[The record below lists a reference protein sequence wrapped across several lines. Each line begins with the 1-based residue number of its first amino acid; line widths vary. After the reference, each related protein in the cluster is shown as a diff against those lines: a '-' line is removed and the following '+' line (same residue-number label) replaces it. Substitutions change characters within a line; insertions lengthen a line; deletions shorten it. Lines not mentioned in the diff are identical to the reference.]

1 MVLHTDGVDV
11 DEEIAKCHEQI
22 EYWSSQLEKFQ
33 KRKREEKR
41 LDNLCKTLNRCG
53 RCVYETSCKMSE
65 IDEDGN
71 CKKYKRDS
79 KDGGFY
85 G

>member
-1 MVLHTDGVDV
+1 MVLYVDAVNV
-11 DEEIAKCHEQI
+11 DEEIIKCHEEI
-22 EYWSSQLEKFQ
+22 EYWTSRLESLQ
-33 KRKREEKR
+33 KRKKEEER
-41 LDNLCKTLNRCG
+41 LDNLCKSLNRCG
-53 RCVYETSCKMSE
+53 RCVYETGCNMSE

-71 CKKYKRDS
+71 CKKYKREA

>member
-33 KRKREEKR
+33 KRKKEEKR
-41 LDNLCKTLNRCG
+41 LDNLCVKTDAKAISGAR
-53 RCVYETSCKMSE
+53 
-65 IDEDGN
+65 
-71 CKKYKRDS
+71 KRTFFPCS
-79 KDGGFY
+79 KTFLIAEK
-85 G
+85 

>member
-1 MVLHTDGVDV
+1 MVLHVDGVNT
-11 DEEIAKCHEQI
+11 DEEIIKCNEEI
-22 EYWSSQLEKFQ
+22 EYWTSRLKMLQQ
-33 KRKREEKR
+33 RKREEER
-41 LDNLCKTLNRCG
+41 LDSLCKTLNRCG

-71 CKKYKRDS
+71 CKKYKRDA